1 MAKPRKVEEP
11 AATYTAAKP
20 AAKLPAAAAQ
30 PAVRFAKLEDVR
42 KTNTKLVQVHRKV
55 LQKLAQ

>member
-11 AATYTAAKP
+11 AAPYSAAPKQEE
-20 AAKLPAAAAQ
+20 KTSSAQ
-30 PAVRFAKLEDVR
+30 PGVRLADLEAVR
-42 KTNTKLVQVHRKV
+42 KTNAQLMQVHRKV

>member
-11 AATYTAAKP
+11 AGTYLTSPKSGE
-20 AAKLPAAAAQ
+20 KAAA
-30 PAVRFAKLEDVR
+30 VRHARSEDV
-42 KTNTKLVQVHRKV
+42 KKVNAQLMQIHRKV

>member
-11 AATYTAAKP
+11 AGTYTAGPKP
-20 AAKLPAAAAQ
+20 SEKIPAAQ
-30 PAVRFAKLEDVR
+30 PGVRLANLQDVR
-42 KTNTKLVQVHRKV
+42 KTNARLIQVHRKV